1 MKTQAR
7 IKVVGIGGSG
17 GNAISRM
24 AKCVLEG
31 VELIAFN
38 SDFQDLKKIKA
49 DKKLQI
55 GMGLTQGFGA
65 GMDPAVG
72 EKAALD
78 SIQEIK
84 ELLEGGDIIFLTC
97 GLGGGTGSGAV
108 PIIADIAKK
117 LGALTIAVVTL
128 PFTFEGEQ
136 RKKIA
141 KVALE
146 KLQDKV
152 DTLFVISNN
161 KLLSTIDEKTSLND
175 AFWKADEILR
185 QAVQGISDLI
195 VRPGLINVDFADLRS
210 IMKDAGFAL
219 FGVGRAQGDKKVF
232 EAATKA
238 INSPLLDLSTT
249 KGAHGILFNIT
260 GGKNL
265 TLNDVEEAAKII
277 TQNALPGAKI
287 IFGAIQDE
295 KKFKNDEVEITVIAT
310 GIEK

>member
-1 MKTQAR
+1 MKLPAR

-17 GNAISRM
+17 GNAITRM
-24 AKCVLEG
+24 AKCSVEG
-31 VELIAFN
+31 VELIALN
-38 SDFQDLKKIKA
+38 SDFQDLKKTRA
-49 DKKLQI
+49 DVKIQI
-55 GMGLTQGFGA
+55 GRGLTQGFGA
-65 GMDPAVG
+65 GMDPFVG

-78 SIQEIK
+78 SLEDIK
-84 ELLEGGDIIFLTC
+84 EVLKGGDIIFLTC

-108 PIIADIAKK
+108 SIVADIAKS
-117 LGALTIAVVTL
+117 LGALTIAIVTL

-141 KVALE
+141 KAALD
-146 KLQDKV
+146 KLKDRV

-195 VRPGLINVDFADLRS
+195 VRPGLINVDFADLKS
-210 IMKDAGFAL
+210 IMKNAGFSL
-219 FGVGRAQGDKKVF
+219 FGIGKAKGENKVE
-232 EAATKA
+232 EAANRA
-238 INSPLLDLSTT
+238 INSPLLDLSST
-249 KGAHGILFNIT
+249 KGAQGILFNIT

-265 TLNDVEEAAKII
+265 TLNDVERAAKII
-277 TQNALPGAKI
+277 TQNVLPGAKI

-295 KKFKNDEVEITVIAT
+295 KKFDADEVEITVIAT
-310 GIEK
+310 GIKK

>member
-1 MKTQAR
+1 MKNQAR

-24 AKCVLEG
+24 AKCHIQG
-31 VELIAFN
+31 IELIAIN

-49 DKKLQI
+49 DKKVHI
-55 GMGLTQGFGA
+55 GIGLTQGFGA
-65 GMDPAVG
+65 GMDPAIG
-72 EKAALD
+72 EKAAID
-78 SIQEIK
+78 SLNEIK
-84 ELLEGGDIIFLTC
+84 EVLQQGDIVFVTC

-108 PIIADIAKK
+108 SVIADLAKN
-117 LGALTIAVVTL
+117 LGSLTIGVVTL

-141 KVALE
+141 KAALE
-146 KLQDKV
+146 KLKDKV

-161 KLLSTIDEKTSLND
+161 KLLNAIDEKTSLND
-175 AFWKADEILR
+175 AFWKADEVLR

-195 VRPGLINVDFADLRS
+195 VRPGLINVNFADLKS
-210 IMKDAGFAL
+210 IMKDSGFAL
-219 FGVGRAQGDKKVF
+219 FGVGKAKGENKVK
-232 EAATKA
+232 EAAHKA
-238 INSPLLDLSTT
+238 INSPLLDLSTS

-265 TLNDVEEAAKII
+265 TLNDVEEAGKII
-277 TQNALPGAKI
+277 TQNAANGAKI

-295 KKFKNDEVEITVIAT
+295 KKFADDEVEITVIAT

>member
-24 AKCVLEG
+24 AKCNVEG
-31 VELIAFN
+31 VELIAIN

-49 DKKLQI
+49 DKKVQI
-55 GMGLTQGFGA
+55 GVGLTQGFGA
-65 GMDPAVG
+65 GMDPLIG

-78 SIQEIK
+78 SLPEIK
-84 ELLEGGDIIFLTC
+84 EALDKGDIIFITC

-108 PIIADIAKK
+108 SVVADVAKNS
-117 LGALTIAVVTL
+117 GALTIAIVTF

-146 KLQDKV
+146 KLKDKV

-161 KLLSTIDEKTSLND
+161 KLLNAIDEKTSLND

-195 VRPGLINVDFADLRS
+195 VRPGLINVDFADLKS

-219 FGVGRAQGDKKVF
+219 FGVGRAKGENKVQ
-232 EAATKA
+232 EAANKA
-238 INSPLLDLSTT
+238 INSPLLELTSS

-265 TLNDVEEAAKII
+265 TLNNVEEAGKII
-277 TQNALPGAKI
+277 TQNAIPGAKI

-295 KKFKNDEVEITVIAT
+295 KRFADDEVEITVIAT

>member
-1 MKTQAR
+1 MKNQAR

-17 GNAISRM
+17 GNAVSRM
-24 AKCVLEG
+24 AKCHIQG
-31 VELIAFN
+31 IELIAIN

-49 DKKLQI
+49 DKKVHI
-55 GMGLTQGFGA
+55 GIGLTQGFGA
-65 GMDPAVG
+65 GMDPAIG
-72 EKAALD
+72 EKAAID
-78 SIQEIK
+78 SLNEIK
-84 ELLEGGDIIFLTC
+84 EVLQQGDIVFVTC

-108 PIIADIAKK
+108 SIIADLAKN
-117 LGALTIAVVTL
+117 LGALTIGVVTL
-128 PFTFEGEQ
+128 PFAFEGEQ

-141 KVALE
+141 KTALE
-146 KLQDKV
+146 KLKDKV

-161 KLLSTIDEKTSLND
+161 KLLSAIDEKTSLND

-195 VRPGLINVDFADLRS
+195 VRPGLINVNFADLKS

-219 FGVGRAQGDKKVF
+219 FGVGKAKGENKVK
-232 EAATKA
+232 EAAHKA
-238 INSPLLDLSTT
+238 ISSPLLDLSTS

-265 TLNDVEEAAKII
+265 TLNDVEEAGKII
-277 TQNALPGAKI
+277 TQNAASGAKI

-295 KKFKNDEVEITVIAT
+295 KKFADDEVEITVIAT

>member
-1 MKTQAR
+1 MKNQAR

-24 AKCVLEG
+24 AKCHIQG
-31 VELIAFN
+31 IELIAIN

-49 DKKLQI
+49 DKKVHI
-55 GMGLTQGFGA
+55 GIGLTQGFGA
-65 GMDPAVG
+65 GMDPAIG
-72 EKAALD
+72 EKAAID
-78 SIQEIK
+78 SLNEIK
-84 ELLEGGDIIFLTC
+84 EVLQQGDIVFVTC

-108 PIIADIAKK
+108 SVIADLAKN
-117 LGALTIAVVTL
+117 LGSLTIGVVTL

-141 KVALE
+141 KGALE
-146 KLQDKV
+146 KLKDKV

-161 KLLSTIDEKTSLND
+161 KLLNAIDEKTSLND
-175 AFWKADEILR
+175 AFWKADEVLR

-195 VRPGLINVDFADLRS
+195 VRPGLINVNFADLKS

-219 FGVGRAQGDKKVF
+219 FGVGKAKGENKVK
-232 EAATKA
+232 EAAHKA
-238 INSPLLDLSTT
+238 INSPLLDLSTS

-265 TLNDVEEAAKII
+265 TLNDVEEAGKII
-277 TQNALPGAKI
+277 TQNAANGAKI

-295 KKFKNDEVEITVIAT
+295 KKFADDEVEITVIAT